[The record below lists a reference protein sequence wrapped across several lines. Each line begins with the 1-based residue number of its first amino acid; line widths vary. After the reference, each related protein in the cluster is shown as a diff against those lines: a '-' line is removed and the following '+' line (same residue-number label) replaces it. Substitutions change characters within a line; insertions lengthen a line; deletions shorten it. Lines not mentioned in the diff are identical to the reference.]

1 MKSKKRLIILC
12 VLLVITIGI
21 WAAVTFPYPQQIQ
34 ADQVEKVVGPGGQLD
49 AKDAEKLIRLFNT
62 AKYRGNDL
70 GYGTTDEGAFSVHFK
85 DGSILHIRNYGG
97 KNYWVVLQKDGKY
110 LKNNSYF
117 IKSAGILAFYEEL
130 LDQAGR

>member
-70 GYGTTDEGAFSVHFK
+70 GYETTDEGAFSVHFK

-110 LKNNSYF
+110 LKINSFF
-117 IKSAGILAFYEEL
+117 ITSDKLRDFYDEE
-130 LDQAGR
+130 RNK

>member
-110 LKNNSYF
+110 LKNNSFF
-117 IKSAGILAFYEEL
+117 ITSDKLRDFYDEE
-130 LDQAGR
+130 RNK

>member
-110 LKNNSYF
+110 LKNNSFF
-117 IKSAGILAFYEEL
+117 ITSDKLRDFYDEV
-130 LDQAGR
+130 RNK

>member
-70 GYGTTDEGAFSVHFK
+70 GYDTTDEGAFSVHFK

-117 IKSAGILAFYEEL
+117 IESVGILAFYEEL

>member
-34 ADQVEKVVGPGGQLD
+34 ADQVEKVVGPAGQLD

-70 GYGTTDEGAFSVHFK
+70 GYETTDEGAFSVHFK

-110 LKNNSYF
+110 LKNNSFF
-117 IKSAGILAFYEEL
+117 ITSDKLRDFYDEV
-130 LDQAGR
+130 RNK

>member
-70 GYGTTDEGAFSVHFK
+70 GYETTDEGAFSVHFK

-110 LKNNSYF
+110 LKNNSYI
-117 IKSAGILAFYEEL
+117 IKSAGILACYEEL

>member
-34 ADQVEKVVGPGGQLD
+34 ADQVEKVVGPAGQLD

-70 GYGTTDEGAFSVHFK
+70 EYGTTDEGAFSVHFK

-110 LKNNSYF
+110 LKNNSFF
-117 IKSAGILAFYEEL
+117 ITSDKLRDFYDEV
-130 LDQAGR
+130 RNK